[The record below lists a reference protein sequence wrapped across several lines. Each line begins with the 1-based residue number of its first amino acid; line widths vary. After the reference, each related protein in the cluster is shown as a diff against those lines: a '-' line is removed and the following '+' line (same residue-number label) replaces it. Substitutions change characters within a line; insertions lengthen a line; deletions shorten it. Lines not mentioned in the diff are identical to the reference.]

1 MINTKMTMIRKR
13 GESLR
18 QVERFFLCVRAIM
31 SIHIRFNRLLYHSL
45 PTLYQHQC
53 FIQDSQDAKSH
64 GLSRSMTIKTLEDF
78 VDYMRTYMVG
88 RCFFFQK
95 WFRSNQPTRV
105 ELEVLTTLVVAI
117 GQFWNMGSIKQIQ
130 YIRDELTAQIFYS
143 KLEQVCRI

>member
-95 WFRSNQPTRV
+95 CFRSNQPTGV
-105 ELEVLTTLVVAI
+105 ELEVWTTLVVAI
-117 GQFWNMGSIKQIQ
+117 GQFGTWEASSRSNISGTS
-130 YIRDELTAQIFYS
+130 
-143 KLEQVCRI
+143 